1 MDSFTTWML
10 RGLYAKQEKSRLS
23 QISDK
28 IDWSPIRYAL
38 EEMYD
43 NKSERGGR
51 PNCDVIL
58 MFKILILQQWYGLS
72 DLEVERQMADRISFM
87 SFLGFPDPF
96 PDSRTIWL
104 FRERMAITEK
114 DKIVWAE
121 LQRQL
126 DAMGLQVKRGTI
138 QDATFIEAD
147 PGSSKKLRGDD
158 AKTRRSRDGSWA
170 KKGDESHFGYKLH
183 QKSDIDYCLIRRI
196 ETSTAKL
203 HDSQVDLSTE
213 GEVVLRDRGYFG
225 VQAKGNDFTMKRRTT
240 EKPLGELDKERNR
253 LISILRSPGERPHA
267 VIKRVFG
274 AGRVLVTTVR
284 RVHIKMMVTAFA
296 FNLYQ
301 LCTLKNA
308 GIIGT

>member
-10 RGLYAKQEKSRLS
+10 RGLSAKQSKSRLS
-23 QISDK
+23 QVSNL
-28 IDWSPIRYAL
+28 IDWSPIRQIL
-38 EEMYD
+38 DEMYD
-43 NKSERGGR
+43 NKSEKGGR

-87 SFLGFPDPF
+87 AFLGFPDIF

-104 FRERMAITEK
+104 FKERMGKTEK

-126 DAMGLQVKRGTI
+126 DSMGLQVRRGTI

-147 PGSSKKLRGDD
+147 QGSLKKPRGDA
-158 AKTRRSRDGSWA
+158 AKTRRSRDGTIA
-170 KKGDESHFGYKLH
+170 KKGNEYHFGYKLH
-183 QKSDIDYCLIRRI
+183 QKTDIDYHLIREI
-196 ETSTAKL
+196 ETTTAKL

-213 GEVVLRDRGYFG
+213 GEIVLRDRGYFG
-225 VQAKGNDFTMKRRTT
+225 VQARGIDFTMKRRTT
-240 EKPLGELDKERNR
+240 EKPLEELDRERNR
-253 LISILRSPGERPHA
+253 LISVLRSPGERPHA

-274 AGRVLVTTVR
+274 AGRVLVTTVK
-284 RVHIKMMVTAFA
+284 RVGVLMMVTAFA

-308 GIIGT
+308 RII

>member
-1 MDSFTTWML
+1 MDSFTTWIL
-10 RGLYAKQEKSRLS
+10 RGIHEKQGKSRLS
-23 QISDK
+23 QISGL
-28 IDWSPIRYAL
+28 IDWEPIRQIL

-43 NKSERGGR
+43 NTSERGGR

-72 DLEVERQMADRISFM
+72 DLAVERQMADRISFM
-87 SFLGFPDPF
+87 AFLGFPSPF

-104 FRERMAITEK
+104 FKERMAKTGK
-114 DKIVWAE
+114 DKMVWSE

-126 DAMGLQVKRGTI
+126 DAKGLQVKRGTI

-147 PGSSKKLRGDD
+147 PGSSKKLRGKE
-158 AKTRRSRDGSWA
+158 AKTRRSRDGTWA
-170 KKGDESHFGYKLH
+170 KKGDETHFGYKLH
-183 QKSDIDYCLIRRI
+183 QKTDIDYCLIREI
-196 ETSTAKL
+196 ETSTASL

-225 VQAKGNDFTMKRRTT
+225 VKPIGIDFTMKRRTT
-240 EKPLGELDKERNR
+240 EYQLSELDKERNR

-274 AGRVLVTTVR
+274 AGRVLVTTVQ
-284 RVHIKMMVTAFA
+284 RVSVKMMVTAFA

-308 GIIGT
+308 RII

>member
-23 QISDK
+23 QISDR
-28 IDWSPIRYAL
+28 IDWAPIRCTL

-104 FRERMAITEK
+104 FRERMVITEK
-114 DKIVWAE
+114 DKIIWAE

-126 DAMGLQVKRGTI
+126 DAMRLQVKRGTI

-158 AKTRRSRDGSWA
+158 ALTRRSRDGTWA
-170 KKGDESHFGYKLH
+170 KKGTETHFGYKLH
-183 QKSDIDYCLIRRI
+183 QKSDIDYCLIREI
-196 ETSTAKL
+196 ETSTASL

-213 GEVVLRDRGYFG
+213 DEVVFRDRGYFG
-225 VQAKGNDFTMKRRTT
+225 AKAKGNDFTMKRRTT
-240 EKPLGELDKERNR
+240 DKPLGELDKERNR

-274 AGRVLVTTVR
+274 AGRVLVTTVQ
-284 RVHIKMMVTAFA
+284 RVHVKMMVTAFA

-308 GIIGT
+308 KVI

>member
-1 MDSFTTWML
+1 MDSFTTWTL
-10 RGLYAKQEKSRLS
+10 RGLNAKQSKSRLS
-23 QISDK
+23 QISDL
-28 IDWSPIRYAL
+28 IDWEPIRSIL

-58 MFKILILQQWYGLS
+58 MFKILILQQWYGLN

-87 SFLGFPDPF
+87 AFLGFPDPF

-104 FRERMAITEK
+104 FRERMAKTNK
-114 DKIVWAE
+114 DKVVWSE

-126 DAMGLQVKRGTI
+126 DAIGLQVKRGTM

-147 PGSSKKLRGDD
+147 PGSSKKLRGDE
-158 AKTRRSRDGSWA
+158 AKTRRSKDGSWA
-170 KKGDESHFGYKLH
+170 KKGKKSFFGFKLH
-183 QKSDIDYCLIRRI
+183 QKTDIDYCLIREI
-196 ETSTAKL
+196 ETSTASL
-203 HDSQVDLSTE
+203 HDSQVDLSVE
-213 GEVVLRDRGYFG
+213 GEVVFRDRGYFG
-225 VQAKGNDFTMKRRTT
+225 VESKGDDFTMKRRTT
-240 EKPLGELDKERNR
+240 EKPLDPIDKERNR

-274 AGRVLVTTVR
+274 AGRVLVTTVK
-284 RVHIKMMVTAFA
+284 RVSVKMMVTAFA

-308 GIIGT
+308 RVI

>member
-1 MDSFTTWML
+1 MDSFTTWIL
-10 RGLYAKQEKSRLS
+10 RGLNAKQEKSRLL
-23 QISDK
+23 QISDL
-28 IDWSPIRYAL
+28 IDWAPIRCIL

-87 SFLGFPDPF
+87 AFLGFPDPF

-104 FRERMAITEK
+104 FKERMAETGKKEM
-114 DKIVWAE
+114 VWAE

-126 DAMGLQVKRGTI
+126 DAMGLQVKRGTV

-147 PGSSKKLRGDD
+147 PGSSKKLRGEN
-158 AKTRRSRDGSWA
+158 AKTRRSRDGTWT
-170 KKGDESHFGYKLH
+170 KKGKESYFGYKLH
-183 QKSDIDYCLIRRI
+183 QKTDIDYCLIREI
-196 ETSTAKL
+196 ETTTASL
-203 HDSQVDLSTE
+203 HDSQVDLSE
-213 GEVVLRDRGYFG
+213 VGEIVLRDRGYFG
-225 VQAKGNDFTMKRRTT
+225 VKAKGIDFTMKRRTT
-240 EKPLGELDKERNR
+240 DMPLSELDKERNR
-253 LISILRSPGERPHA
+253 LISVLRSPGERPHA

-274 AGRVLVTTVR
+274 AGRVLVTTVK
-284 RVHIKMMVTAFA
+284 RVGVKMMVTAFA

-308 GIIGT
+308 KII

>member
-1 MDSFTTWML
+1 MDSFTTWTL
-10 RGLYAKQEKSRLS
+10 RGLSAKQGKSRLS
-23 QISDK
+23 QISDL
-28 IDWSPIRYAL
+28 IDWIPFRRIL

-87 SFLGFPDPF
+87 AFLGFPDPF

-104 FRERMAITEK
+104 FKERMAKTEK

-126 DAMGLQVKRGTI
+126 DAMDLQVKRGTI

-147 PGSSKKLRGDD
+147 PGSSKKLRGED
-158 AKTRRSRDGSWA
+158 AKTRRSRDGTWT
-170 KKGDESHFGYKLH
+170 KKGNESYFGYKLH
-183 QKSDIDYCLIRRI
+183 QKTDIDYCLIREI
-196 ETSTAKL
+196 ETTTAKL

-225 VQAKGNDFTMKRRTT
+225 VKAKGIDFTMKRRTT
-240 EKPLGELDKERNR
+240 EYQLGELDKERNR

-267 VIKRVFG
+267 VIKRVFW
-274 AGRVLVTTVR
+274 AGRVLVTTVQ
-284 RVHIKMMVTAFA
+284 RVSVKMMVTAFA

-308 GIIGT
+308 RII